1 MDGQMFVRVDERLLH
16 GQILLKWLSYLSCA
30 NVVVL
35 DEALS
40 ADPVSKS
47 IMRSTLPRD
56 KEFFA
61 YDVQGGTFLLES
73 RVLQGNSLVIMR
85 DVSTLDYLIQHCT
98 AVREVNIA
106 KLPPGYGK
114 RKICEHVY
122 VSPSD
127 IRLLQGIQDKGVVLY
142 SQLVPDSERTLLP
155 LFKAETEEG

>member
-1 MDGQMFVRVDERLLH
+1 MDGQIFVRLDERLLH

-56 KEFFA
+56 KGFFA
-61 YDVQGGTFLLES
+61 YDAQGGVSLLES
-73 RVLQGNSLVIMR
+73 QVLQGNSLVIMR
-85 DVSTLDYLIQHCT
+85 DVPTLDYLIQHCA

-122 VSPSD
+122 VSSSD
-127 IRLLQGIQDKGVVLY
+127 IGLLQRIQASGVVLY
-142 SQLVPDSERTLLP
+142 SQLVPDSERTQLP
-155 LFKAETEEG
+155 SFERKTEEG